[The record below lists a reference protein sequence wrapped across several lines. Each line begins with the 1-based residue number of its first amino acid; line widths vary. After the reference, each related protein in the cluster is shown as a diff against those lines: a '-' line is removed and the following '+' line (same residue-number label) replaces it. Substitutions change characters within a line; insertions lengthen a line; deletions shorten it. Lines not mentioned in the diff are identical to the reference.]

1 MDTVASLQR
10 RERMIAT
17 VRWVAIVFALA
28 QVALY
33 EAPAPRM
40 ADTAAALQPWAF
52 GLVTALLA
60 IAVFVE
66 FSLRTVHDVHR
77 LQILGLGVLVADVLV
92 TAGFVYLFSFDQLS
106 APWTMMVVLPLEGA
120 LRFELRG
127 ALGVWVALLPIY
139 LGGLL
144 LGGLVHHARVS
155 VGASFYRM
163 GLLLV
168 VSLFAGFI
176 ARDLNSQRRL
186 LQRLNDS
193 SHQVASRLE
202 PAEIL
207 QTLCRESVRCL
218 NAVSAVVY
226 VYDGSWFHPVASHPV
241 DDLVKIMQED
251 EHEREDAAL
260 VPLLMAEPAW
270 LEPDGMRPGR
280 LAVPLRW
287 QDRTTTNLLVIRPHG
302 GRPTPFETDIAASLA
317 ESAALALATTRVI
330 AAEQHNVR
338 RLRYLEAIRT
348 RFVATIAHDLR
359 LPLTVFKGV
368 SQLLRGRREDIAPE
382 QVDEMLSSVE
392 RQANR
397 LSRLADDLLD
407 AARIEGEHF
416 KLHPEK
422 CDLAPLVAAT
432 VADLDEDVD
441 VELEVGLT
449 VVGDPGRLERVLW
462 NLLSNAEKY
471 GKPPFELRG
480 WSDNGTVKVSVRDHG
495 SGVEEEQRARLFG
508 EFSGSEDPESVG
520 LGLAIVW
527 QLVRAHGGEVRYHDA
542 EPGACFV
549 VCLPVD
555 GPPEP
560 VPEQQLWS

>member
-1 MDTVASLQR
+1 MDNLATLQR

-33 EAPAPRM
+33 EPPAGVS
-40 ADTAAALQPWAF
+40 AATAATLRPWGFALAAVLLTVAI
-52 GLVTALLA
+52 LVEVAL
-60 IAVFVE
+60 
-66 FSLRTVHDVHR
+66 RNVHDVRR
-77 LQILGLGVLVADVLV
+77 LQVLGTAVLVADITV
-92 TAGFVYLFSFDQLS
+92 TVGFVYLFSFDQFS
-106 APWTMMVVLPLEGA
+106 APWTMMVLLPLEGA

-127 ALGVWVALLPIY
+127 ALGVWAALVPIY
-139 LGGLL
+139 LGSLAMGVAL
-144 LGGLVHHARVS
+144 HHVS
-155 VGASFYRM
+155 VSTGATFYRM

-168 VSLFAGFI
+168 VALFAGFI
-176 ARDLNSQRRL
+176 SRDLNTQRRL
-186 LQRLNDS
+186 LQRLNDA

-207 QTLCRESVRCL
+207 QTLCRESVRTMD
-218 NAVSAVVY
+218 ADSAVVY

-241 DDLVKIMQED
+241 DDLVQIMSED
-251 EHEREDAAL
+251 ENEREDATL

-270 LEPDGMRPGR
+270 LESDGVRPGR

-287 QDRTTTNLLVIRPHG
+287 QAQTTTNLLVIRPRH

-359 LPLTVFKGV
+359 MPLTVFKGV
-368 SQLLRGRREDIAPE
+368 SQMLRNRREAIAPE
-382 QVDEMLSSVE
+382 QVDDMLRSVE

-407 AARIEGEHF
+407 AARLEGEHF
-416 KLHPEK
+416 KLHAEP
-422 CDLAPLVAAT
+422 CDLADVVNAT
-432 VADLDEDVD
+432 IGDLDEPVSVD
-441 VELEVGLT
+441 LEPDLRIVA
-449 VVGDPGRLERVLW
+449 DQARLERVLW

-471 GKPPFELRG
+471 GKPPLEIRG
-480 WSDNGTVKVSVRDHG
+480 WREDGTVRLSVRDHG
-495 SGVEEEQRARLFG
+495 QGVDEAQRSRLFG
-508 EFSGSEDPESVG
+508 EFSGSDDPESVG

-527 QLVRAHGGEVRYHDA
+527 QLVGAHGGEVDYVAA

-549 VCLPVD
+549 VSLPVK
-555 GPPEP
+555 GPPEESP
-560 VPEQQLWS
+560 APWS

>member
-1 MDTVASLQR
+1 MDNVASLQR

-33 EAPAPRM
+33 EPPAGVL
-40 ADTAAALQPWAF
+40 DSTAATLRPWGFALVAM
-52 GLVTALLA
+52 LLTVAVVVEVALR
-60 IAVFVE
+60 
-66 FSLRTVHDVHR
+66 SVHDVGR
-77 LQILGLGVLVADVLV
+77 LQLLGTGVLVADVAV
-92 TAGFVYLFSFDQLS
+92 TVGFVYLFSFDQFS

-127 ALGVWVALLPIY
+127 ALGVWAALVPVY
-139 LGGLL
+139 LGS
-144 LGGLVHHARVS
+144 LGVGVVLHHVRVS
-155 VGASFYRM
+155 AGATFYRM

-168 VSLFAGFI
+168 VALFAGFI
-176 ARDLNSQRRL
+176 SRDLNTQRRL
-186 LQRLNDS
+186 LQRLNDA

-207 QTLCRESVRCL
+207 QTLCRESVRTID
-218 NAVSAVVY
+218 AVSAVVY
-226 VYDGSWFHPVASHPV
+226 VYDGSWFHPVASYPI
-241 DDLVKIMQED
+241 DDLVKIMSED
-251 EHEREDAAL
+251 EHEREDATL

-270 LEPDGMRPGR
+270 LESDGRRPGR

-287 QDRTTTNLLVIRPHG
+287 QSQTTTNLLVIRPGH

-330 AAEQHNVR
+330 AAEQRNVR

-359 LPLTVFKGV
+359 MPLTVFKGV
-368 SQLLRGRREDIAPE
+368 SQMLRNRREAIAPQ
-382 QVDEMLSSVE
+382 QVDDMLRSVE

-407 AARIEGEHF
+407 AARLEGEHF
-416 KLHPEK
+416 KLHPEP
-422 CDLAPLVAAT
+422 CDLAEIVHAT
-432 VADLDEDVD
+432 IVDVD
-441 VELEVGLT
+441 EPVAVELEPDLHLVA
-449 VVGDPGRLERVLW
+449 DRARLERVLW

-471 GKPPFELRG
+471 GKPPFEVRG
-480 WSDNGTVKVSVRDHG
+480 WHDNGSIHLSVRDHG
-495 SGVEEEQRARLFG
+495 HGVDESQRSRLFG

-527 QLVRAHGGEVRYHDA
+527 QLVGAHGGSVDYVVAD
-542 EPGACFV
+542 PGACFEIT
-549 VCLPVD
+549 LPVD
-555 GPPEP
+555 GPPDDP
-560 VPEQQLWS
+560 GFTNP